1 MENNYTAVLV
11 ATDYDKVDG
20 YHAYKSQTKMM
31 SLESN
36 ASEIIA
42 KVWKESDDQTMGLF
56 ASLPLHQILDMTIFI
71 CSGLL
76 YFKEAYRYPKLY
88 DPDNSTIERIG
99 LQGSAMTVSV
109 CTDNQNID
117 EEIQD
122 FLKIISNQGEIFGE
136 RLRVLARILKEMG
149 N

>member
-11 ATDYDKVDG
+11 AKDYDKVDG
-20 YHAYKSQTKMM
+20 YRAYKSQTKML
-31 SLESN
+31 SLEN
-36 ASEIIA
+36 KTSETMA
-42 KVWKESDDQTMGLF
+42 KVWNMTDDQTTELST
-56 ASLPLHQILDMTIFI
+56 SLPLHQVLDMTIFI

-88 DPDNSTIERIG
+88 DPNNPCIERIG

-117 EEIQD
+117 EEIQS
-122 FLKIISNQGEIFGE
+122 FTQIISNQGEIFGE
-136 RLRVLARILKEMG
+136 RLRILSRMLKEMG
-149 N
+149 Y